1 MPQCLWEPVTILLHG
16 IDHVGIG
23 NGAQMNRLHLR
34 QSSWAAMRES
44 FAVGADDSFEHH
56 CLCKHGLFHGVES
69 SPAPKNIE
77 A

>member
-44 FAVGADDSFEHH
+44 FDE
-56 CLCKHGLFHGVES
+56 LTY
-69 SPAPKNIE
+69 E
-77 A
+77 ANRLLLVFTRLAGQR